1 MPTEFSV
8 TREESNRRQTN
19 RERGR
24 DPVEC
29 VGRLGSESLAVPYKF
44 APPQAGYQLRPE
56 LLQPMKRKN
65 WMWQPITNGLADTP
79 EELNFGASGSE
90 IAKCMIIPPKPKS
103 HRHGRGNCQRNQ
115 CYQGGA

>member
-65 WMWQPITNGLADTP
+65 WMWQPITNGLADP
-79 EELNFGASGSE
+79 SQELDLRASSSE
-90 IAKCMIIPPKPKS
+90 IAERLVVPGKPEDDWQS
-103 HRHGRGNCQRNQ
+103 GRKCQRT
-115 CYQGGA
+115 